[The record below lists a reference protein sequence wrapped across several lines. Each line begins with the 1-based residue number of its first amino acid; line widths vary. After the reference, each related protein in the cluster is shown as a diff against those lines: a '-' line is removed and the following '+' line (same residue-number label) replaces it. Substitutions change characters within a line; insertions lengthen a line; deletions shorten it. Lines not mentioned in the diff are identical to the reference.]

1 MRRGAP
7 TLYEMRRAVRDASPS
22 VPGRGSV
29 RLPTGVVALALA
41 SCVALVTVAYVV
53 GYGVGKS
60 AGERESMQAPV
71 PPLVDP
77 LAGSA
82 TGDGPAGLVPA
93 LPVLG
98 GTQPAGAQP
107 SGASPPS
114 LGLTPF
120 TGDDPRLPGL
130 NYFILA
136 TTDPSGAT
144 EMVEFCRANGLD
156 AHIGGG
162 HNGRLRQVVVLPGFP
177 SDGRGS
183 PEITALEAKIKQV
196 GAQWKA
202 LRRGNSDFRDY
213 YPKLQKSQP

>member
-7 TLYEMRRAVRDASPS
+7 TLYEMRRAVRESGPS
-22 VPGRGSV
+22 APGRGSV
-29 RLPTGVVALALA
+29 RLPTGVLAMGVAA
-41 SCVALVTVAYVV
+41 CVALITVAYVV
-53 GYGVGKS
+53 GYSIGKH
-60 AGERESMQAPV
+60 AGERESLQGPV

-77 LAGSA
+77 LAQASSEPQPGAS
-82 TGDGPAGLVPA
+82 GDT
-93 LPVLG
+93 LPVVG
-98 GTQPAGAQP
+98 GTA
-107 SGASPPS
+107 ASDTARAVPE
-114 LGLTPF
+114 LTPF

-144 EMVEFCRANGLD
+144 EMVEFCRSNGLD

-162 HNGRLRQVVVLPGFP
+162 HNGRLRQVVVVPGFP

-183 PEITALEAKIKQV
+183 PEIKALEAKIKQV

>member
-7 TLYEMRRAVRDASPS
+7 TLYEMRRAVRESAPS

-29 RLPTGVVALALA
+29 RLPTGVIALALSA
-41 SCVALVTVAYVV
+41 GVALITVAYMV

-60 AGERESMQAPV
+60 AGERDSMQV
-71 PPLVDP
+71 TSPPLIDP

-82 TGDGPAGLVPA
+82 SGSSMGDPVPT
-93 LPVLG
+93 LPVVG
-98 GTQPAGAQP
+98 GGQVAPVA
-107 SGASPPS
+107 SASP
-114 LGLTPF
+114 GLTPF
-120 TGDDPRLPGL
+120 TGEDPRLPGL

-136 TTDPSGAT
+136 TTDPPGAT
-144 EMVEFCRANGLD
+144 EMVDFCRANGLD

-183 PEITALEAKIKQV
+183 PEIKALEARIKQV

>member
-1 MRRGAP
+1 MGIA
-7 TLYEMRRAVRDASPS
+7 AA
-22 VPGRGSV
+22 
-29 RLPTGVVALALA
+29 
-41 SCVALVTVAYVV
+41 VALVTVAYVV
-53 GYGVGKS
+53 GYSIGKR
-60 AGERESMQAPV
+60 AGERESLQGPV

-77 LAGSA
+77 LAQSSGDTQAGASTA
-82 TGDGPAGLVPA
+82 T

-98 GTQPAGAQP
+98 GPA
-107 SGASPPS
+107 ASDTARFGPE
-114 LGLTPF
+114 LTPF

-136 TTDPSGAT
+136 TTDPPGAT
-144 EMVEFCRANGLD
+144 EMVEFCRASGLD

-162 HNGRLRQVVVLPGFP
+162 HNGRLRQVVVVPGFP

-183 PEITALEAKIKQV
+183 PEIKALEAKIRQV

>member
-7 TLYEMRRAVRDASPS
+7 TLYEMRRAVRDSAPS

-29 RLPTGVVALALA
+29 RLPTGVIALALSA
-41 SCVALVTVAYVV
+41 SVGLVTVAYMV
-53 GYGVGKS
+53 GYGVGKR
-60 AGERESMQAPV
+60 AGERESMQAP
-71 PPLVDP
+71 PPQLVDP
-77 LAGSA
+77 LAASVAGGPP
-82 TGDGPAGLVPA
+82 GDSPSTV
-93 LPVLG
+93 PVLG
-98 GTQPAGAQP
+98 GTAMPDAGAAP
-107 SGASPPS
+107 
-114 LGLTPF
+114 GLTPF
-120 TGDDPRLPGL
+120 TGEDPRLPGL

-136 TTDPSGAT
+136 TTDPAGAS
-144 EMVEFCRANGLD
+144 EMVDFCRSNGLD

-177 SDGRGS
+177 SDGRGNL
-183 PEITALEAKIKQV
+183 EIKALEAKIKQV

>member
-1 MRRGAP
+1 MTP
-7 TLYEMRRAVRDASPS
+7 Y
-22 VPGRGSV
+22 
-29 RLPTGVVALALA
+29 TG
-41 SCVALVTVAYVV
+41 Y
-53 GYGVGKS
+53 
-60 AGERESMQAPV
+60 
-71 PPLVDP
+71 
-77 LAGSA
+77 
-82 TGDGPAGLVPA
+82 
-93 LPVLG
+93 
-98 GTQPAGAQP
+98 
-107 SGASPPS
+107 
-114 LGLTPF
+114 
-120 TGDDPRLPGL
+120 DPRLPGL

-136 TTDPSGAT
+136 TTDPAGAT

-183 PEITALEAKIKQV
+183 PEIKALEAKITQV

>member
-7 TLYEMRRAVRDASPS
+7 TLYEMRRAVRESAPS

-29 RLPTGVVALALA
+29 RLPTGVIALALA
-41 SCVALVTVAYVV
+41 SGVALIAVAYVI
-53 GYGVGKS
+53 GYGIGKRV
-60 AGERESMQAPV
+60 GERESMQAPA

-82 TGDGPAGLVPA
+82 SGGSAAPGSVPA
-93 LPVLG
+93 LPVVG
-98 GTQPAGAQP
+98 GIQP
-107 SGASPPS
+107 SEAAPQGP
-114 LGLTPF
+114 GLTPF

-136 TTDPSGAT
+136 TTDPAGAT
-144 EMVEFCRANGLD
+144 EMVDFCRANGLD

-183 PEITALEAKIKQV
+183 PEIKALEAKIKQV

>member
-1 MRRGAP
+1 M
-7 TLYEMRRAVRDASPS
+7 
-22 VPGRGSV
+22 
-29 RLPTGVVALALA
+29 GVVALAVA
-41 SCVALVTVAYVV
+41 GSAALVTVAYIV
-53 GYGVGKS
+53 GYGVGKG
-60 AGERESMQAPV
+60 AGEREAIQSPA
-71 PPLVDP
+71 PPLRDP

-82 TGDGPAGLVPA
+82 PLAQGSSSPVGGMSARGDAGSPADPTRGTGASGTPA
-93 LPVLG
+93 L
-98 GTQPAGAQP
+98 
-107 SGASPPS
+107 
-114 LGLTPF
+114 TPY

-136 TTDPSGAT
+136 TTDPAGAS
-144 EMVEFCRANGLD
+144 EMVDFCRACGLD

-162 HNGRLRQVVVLPGFP
+162 HNGRLRQVVVVPGFP

-183 PEITALEAKIKQV
+183 PEIKALEAKIKQV

>member
-7 TLYEMRRAVRDASPS
+7 TLYEMRRAARESGPS

-29 RLPTGVVALALA
+29 RLPTGVLAMGIA
-41 SCVALVTVAYVV
+41 GAVALVTVAYVV
-53 GYGVGKS
+53 GYGIGKR
-60 AGERESMQAPV
+60 AGERESLQGPV

-77 LAGSA
+77 LAQASLDVQPGTSVASLPMVGGHTASDTA
-82 TGDGPAGLVPA
+82 TL
-93 LPVLG
+93 
-98 GTQPAGAQP
+98 GAQ
-107 SGASPPS
+107 
-114 LGLTPF
+114 LTPY
-120 TGDDPRLPGL
+120 TGEDPRLPGL

-144 EMVEFCRANGLD
+144 EMVDFCRANGLD

-162 HNGRLRQVVVLPGFP
+162 HNGRLRQVVVVPGFP

-183 PEITALEAKIKQV
+183 PEIKALEAKIKQV

>member
-7 TLYEMRRAVRDASPS
+7 TLYEMRRAVRDSAPS

-29 RLPTGVVALALA
+29 RLPTGVVALAVA
-41 SCVALVTVAYVV
+41 ACVALVTVAYVV
-53 GYGVGKS
+53 GYGIGKS

-82 TGDGPAGLVPA
+82 SLPA
-93 LPVLG
+93 LPVVG
-98 GTQPAGAQP
+98 GAQPASAQPAGTT
-107 SGASPPS
+107 PPG
-114 LGLTPF
+114 LGMTPF
-120 TGDDPRLPGL
+120 TGDDPRLSGL

-183 PEITALEAKIKQV
+183 PEIKALEAKIKQV

>member
-7 TLYEMRRAVRDASPS
+7 TLYEMRRAVRDSGPS

-29 RLPTGVVALALA
+29 RLPTGVLAMGIASAVALI
-41 SCVALVTVAYVV
+41 TVAYVI
-53 GYGVGKS
+53 GYGIGKR
-60 AGERESMQAPV
+60 AGERESLQAPL

-77 LAGSA
+77 LARASEEVQASA
-82 TGDGPAGLVPA
+82 SASA
-93 LPVLG
+93 LPVVG
-98 GTQPAGAQP
+98 GVPASDTARIGAE
-107 SGASPPS
+107 
-114 LGLTPF
+114 LTPF
-120 TGDDPRLPGL
+120 TGEDPRLPGL

-162 HNGRLRQVVVLPGFP
+162 HNGRLRQVVVVPGFP
-177 SDGRGS
+177 SDGRAS
-183 PEITALEAKIKQV
+183 PEIKALEVKIKQV

>member
-7 TLYEMRRAVRDASPS
+7 TLYEMRRAVRESSPA

-29 RLPTGVVALALA
+29 RLPTGVIAAA
-41 SCVALVTVAYVV
+41 AAACVALVTGAYIV
-53 GYGVGKS
+53 GYGVGKGV
-60 AGERESMQAPV
+60 GERESMQAPV

-77 LAGSA
+77 LSNASSGGS
-82 TGDGPAGLVPA
+82 PAAPADPGA
-93 LPVLG
+93 LPVVG
-98 GTQPAGAQP
+98 GGGAAETSPAGA
-107 SGASPPS
+107 
-114 LGLTPF
+114 GLTPF

-136 TTDPSGAT
+136 TTDPAGAT
-144 EMVEFCRANGLD
+144 EMVDFCRANGLD

-183 PEITALEAKIKQV
+183 PEIKALEARIKQV

>member
-7 TLYEMRRAVRDASPS
+7 TLYEMRAAARDAGPAL
-22 VPGRGSV
+22 PGRGSV
-29 RLPTGVVALALA
+29 RLPMGVVAMAVA
-41 SCVALVTVAYVV
+41 GCVALTTLAYVT
-53 GYGVGKS
+53 GYSIGRR
-60 AGERESMQAPV
+60 AGERDAIAAPSPAPV
-71 PPLVDP
+71 DP
-77 LAGSA
+77 IAQDRA
-82 TGDGPAGLVPA
+82 TGGMPQVGGPGPREGAPSQ
-93 LPVLG
+93 
-98 GTQPAGAQP
+98 GTPTQVQ
-107 SGASPPS
+107 SG
-114 LGLTPF
+114 GLTAL
-120 TGDDPRLPGL
+120 TEDDPRQAGL

-136 TTDPSGAT
+136 TTDPVGAA
-144 EMVEFCRANGLD
+144 EMVEFCRSNGLD

-183 PEITALEAKIKQV
+183 PEIKALEARIKQV

>member
-7 TLYEMRRAVRDASPS
+7 TLYEMRRAVRESAPS
-22 VPGRGSV
+22 APGRGSV
-29 RLPTGVVALALA
+29 RLPTGVIALAVA
-41 SCVALVTVAYVV
+41 SGVALVTVAYVI

-60 AGERESMQAPV
+60 AGERESLQGPV

-77 LAGSA
+77 LAGSSSGGSA
-82 TGDGPAGLVPA
+82 SAGSVPA
-93 LPVLG
+93 VADIG
-98 GTQPAGAQP
+98 GATSAV
-107 SGASPPS
+107 PPS
-114 LGLTPF
+114 ATPGMTPF

-136 TTDPSGAT
+136 TTDPAGAS
-144 EMVEFCRANGLD
+144 EMVDFCRSNGLD

-183 PEITALEAKIKQV
+183 PEIRTLEAKIKQV

>member
-7 TLYEMRRAVRDASPS
+7 TLYEMRRAVRDSAPS

-41 SCVALVTVAYVV
+41 ACVALVTVAYVV
-53 GYGVGKS
+53 GYGIGKS

-77 LAGSA
+77 LAGSTTRESSDVSA
-82 TGDGPAGLVPA
+82 PAM
-93 LPVLG
+93 PVVG
-98 GTQPAGAQP
+98 GTPTAQ
-107 SGASPPS
+107 ASPVAT
-114 LGLTPF
+114 GLTPF
-120 TGDDPRLPGL
+120 TGDDPRLSGL

-144 EMVEFCRANGLD
+144 EMVDFCRANGLD

-183 PEITALEAKIKQV
+183 PEIKALEAKIKQV

>member
-7 TLYEMRRAVRDASPS
+7 TLYEMRRAVRDSAPS
-22 VPGRGSV
+22 APGRGSV
-29 RLPTGVVALALA
+29 RLPTGVVALAIA
-41 SCVALVTVAYVV
+41 SGVAVVTAAYVV
-53 GYGVGKS
+53 GYGIGKR
-60 AGERESMQAPV
+60 AGERESLQAPV

-77 LAGSA
+77 LAGPAAQDSSA
-82 TGDGPAGLVPA
+82 GGVPA
-93 LPVLG
+93 MPVGG
-98 GTQPAGAQP
+98 GTQTAPAAP
-107 SGASPPS
+107 SAP
-114 LGLTPF
+114 GLTPF

-144 EMVEFCRANGLD
+144 EMVEFCRSNGLD

-183 PEITALEAKIKQV
+183 PEIKALESKIKQV

>member
-7 TLYEMRRAVRDASPS
+7 TLYEMRRAVRESAPS

-29 RLPTGVVALALA
+29 RLPTGVIALALA
-41 SCVALVTVAYVV
+41 AGVALITVAYVV
-53 GYGVGKS
+53 GYGIGKS

-71 PPLVDP
+71 PPLRDP
-77 LAGSA
+77 LASSTSSA
-82 TGDGPAGLVPA
+82 VTEASVPA
-93 LPVLG
+93 LPVVG
-98 GTQPAGAQP
+98 GPLQV
-107 SGASPPS
+107 PPGGPVPGMAP
-114 LGLTPF
+114 L

-136 TTDPSGAT
+136 TTDPSGAS
-144 EMVEFCRANGLD
+144 EMVDFCRANGLD

-183 PEITALEAKIKQV
+183 PEIKALESKIKQV

>member
-7 TLYEMRRAVRDASPS
+7 TLYEMRRAVRESAPS

-29 RLPTGVVALALA
+29 RLPTGVIALALA
-41 SCVALVTVAYVV
+41 SGVALVTVAYVV
-53 GYGVGKS
+53 GYGIGKS
-60 AGERESMQAPV
+60 AGERESMQAPA

-77 LAGSA
+77 LAGSTSLDSSIGSA
-82 TGDGPAGLVPA
+82 PTM
-93 LPVLG
+93 PVVG
-98 GTQPAGAQP
+98 GTQPAQTAP
-107 SGASPPS
+107 VPA
-114 LGLTPF
+114 GLTPF
-120 TGDDPRLPGL
+120 SGDDPRLPGL

-144 EMVEFCRANGLD
+144 EMVDFCRANGLD

-183 PEITALEAKIKQV
+183 PEIKALEAKIKQV

>member
-7 TLYEMRRAVRDASPS
+7 TLYEMRRAVRDSGPS

-29 RLPTGVVALALA
+29 RLPTGVIALTVAGSVALI
-41 SCVALVTVAYVV
+41 TVAYMV
-53 GYGVGKS
+53 GYGVGKR
-60 AGERESMQAPV
+60 AGEREAVQEPA

-77 LAGSA
+77 LAGS
-82 TGDGPAGLVPA
+82 PADPAASGSASAVPVVGGVQA
-93 LPVLG
+93 LP
-98 GTQPAGAQP
+98 TPPAGA
-107 SGASPPS
+107 GM
-114 LGLTPF
+114 TPF

-144 EMVEFCRANGLD
+144 EMVDFCRANGLD

-183 PEITALEAKIKQV
+183 PEIKALESKIKQV

>member
-7 TLYEMRRAVRDASPS
+7 TLYEMRRAVRESAPS

-29 RLPTGVVALALA
+29 RLPTGVIALALSA
-41 SCVALVTVAYVV
+41 GVALITVAYMV

-60 AGERESMQAPV
+60 AGERESMQASA

-77 LAGSA
+77 LAG
-82 TGDGPAGLVPA
+82 PA
-93 LPVLG
+93 
-98 GTQPAGAQP
+98 
-107 SGASPPS
+107 SGASMGDSVPTLPVAGGGQAAPVAS
-114 LGLTPF
+114 ATPGLTPF
-120 TGDDPRLPGL
+120 TGEDPRLPGL

-136 TTDPSGAT
+136 TTDPPGAA
-144 EMVEFCRANGLD
+144 EMVDFCRANGLD

-183 PEITALEAKIKQV
+183 LETKALEARIKQV